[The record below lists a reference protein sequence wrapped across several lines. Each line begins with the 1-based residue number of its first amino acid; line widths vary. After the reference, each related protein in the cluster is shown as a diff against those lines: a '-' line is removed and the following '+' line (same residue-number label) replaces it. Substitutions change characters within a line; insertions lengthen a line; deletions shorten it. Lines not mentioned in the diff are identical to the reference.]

1 MNDTIEWWKVPRFR
15 RLSVFILELS
25 ELTHAH
31 YCEPVPLT
39 PDLTKL
45 ISICMK
51 NLYFNQSSVF
61 FVFHYLMVNTKPCTI
76 SIWSMRRWYFIS
88 VKCRSSV
95 TILCF
100 FQISSYSHTL
110 HRVTVSIIRRQITR
124 WRHNH
129 ILMSFNFIK
138 LSEELSRTCF

>member
-1 MNDTIEWWKVPRFR
+1 MTKSTAVP

-31 YCEPVPLT
+31 YREPVPLT

-45 ISICMK
+45 MNICMK

-76 SIWSMRRWYFIS
+76 SIWGMRRWYFIS

-129 ILMSFNFIK
+129 TYELQFHQTKWKIK
-138 LSEELSRTCF
+138 SYVFLVVRV